1 MKTYKHNFA
10 KFDLATKH
18 LNNQETM
25 IYLRLIWAMYETEE
39 PLPNDTF
46 ILSKLAQDSDERLV
60 QFIVDKYFEIED
72 VGVTHK
78 YVRRQL
84 NQSQAMK
91 RRMSGL
97 AKKSWE
103 KLPEDGEKF
112 WKSLPDEKKYKH
124 KKSPTLLIIPF
135 RRNNIDVDKLIEF
148 TKSYF
153 KNTEDPNYWKSP
165 KKLVEEFLQ
174 DPTFRYGKDKIN
186 DYVRGVK

>member
-1 MKTYKHNFA
+1 MKTYKHTFN
-10 KFDLATKH
+10 KFDLATKE

-25 IYLRLIWAMYETEE
+25 IYLRLMWAMYETEE
-39 PLPNDTF
+39 PLPNDLFMLTK
-46 ILSKLAQDSDERLV
+46 IAQDPDERLV
-60 QFIVDKYFEIED
+60 KFIVDKYFEEED
-72 VGVTHK
+72 VGITHS
-78 YVRRQL
+78 YVRKQL
-84 NQSQAMK
+84 NSSQAVRK
-91 RRMSGL
+91 RMSGL

-103 KLPEDGEKF
+103 T
-112 WKSLPDEKKYKH
+112 LPDEGLKFWESLPKESSYKH
-124 KKSPTLLIIPF
+124 KKSPSLLILTF
-135 RRNNIDVDKLIEF
+135 RRNKIDVDKLIEF